1 MRESLSHKLTK
12 FTAIVLSSLNMFSLQ
27 SVFILLKIKTL
38 MDLPLWTKLAD
49 LQNWPKT
56 YTNKPE
62 RMDPNKPWAIAEK

>member
-1 MRESLSHKLTK
+1 MRESLSRKLTK
-12 FTAIVLSSLNMFSLQ
+12 FTAIVLSSLNIFSLQ

-38 MDLPLWTKLAD
+38 MDLSLWTKLAD

-62 RMDPNKPWAIAEK
+62 RMDPNKSWAIAEK